1 MQQMFLCW
9 QKIKVLLKPSGEGEA
24 GGWGIVCIKQVRA
37 VENPEGM
44 LAMSP
49 ETIGTWGNQ

>member
-1 MQQMFLCW
+1 MQQMFSCW

-37 VENPEGM
+37 VEKTEGM

-49 ETIGTWGNQ
+49 QPIGTGGKQ